1 MRTSRYVRKTAGKSS
16 ISLAHLELMEQ
27 MVLMDKMVLT
37 VLTVLMDKVVLMEWM
52 VKMVHQSSSMW
63 LIQLHV

>member
-1 MRTSRYVRKTAGKSS
+1 MRTSEYAHNSVGNSS
-16 ISLAHLELMEQ
+16 TSLAHLELM
-27 MVLMDKMVLT
+27 DKMVLM
-37 VLTVLMDKVVLMEWM
+37 VKMVLMEWM